1 MNTIPFAV
9 ARAPGGLAGGLWGPH
24 AGAPVEP
31 PPRRAGSAARAP
43 RSRSFVASALHRIAD
58 SVAPSEPCSA
68 C

>member
-9 ARAPGGLAGGLWGPH
+9 APAHGAVARGLLGAH
-24 AGAPVEP
+24 AGDPVELP
-31 PPRRAGSAARAP
+31 ERRAASPARAP

>member
-9 ARAPGGLAGGLWGPH
+9 APAHGAVARGLVGAH
-24 AGAPVEP
+24 ATDPVERP
-31 PPRRAGSAARAP
+31 EHRAVSPARAP